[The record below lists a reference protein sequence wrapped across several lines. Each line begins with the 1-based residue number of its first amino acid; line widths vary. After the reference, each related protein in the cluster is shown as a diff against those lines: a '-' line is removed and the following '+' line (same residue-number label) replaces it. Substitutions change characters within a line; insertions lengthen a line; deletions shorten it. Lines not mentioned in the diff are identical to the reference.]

1 MPNQILKVSGLKKYF
16 PIRKGFFNKTVGHV
30 KAVNDIDFEVN
41 EGETVGLVGESG
53 CGKSTTG
60 NCIVRLLDPT
70 AGSIQYTARDGSVID
85 LATASQK
92 EIGPYRKEIQMVFQ
106 DPFSSL
112 NPRMSVREIISEPMM
127 LFNTVPKN
135 EQQEAVAKLMSRVGL
150 RPEYMVRYPHAF
162 SGGQRQRVGI
172 ARALSVNPR
181 LVVCDESVSS
191 LDVSVQA
198 QVLGLLE
205 DLQDEYNMSYL
216 FIAHDLSAVKHI
228 SDRIVVMYVGKV
240 VEICETEELYANPMH
255 PYTEALLG
263 SVPKLIADKSV
274 RKATLE
280 GEVPDPSRPPEG
292 CFFHPRCRYAKEE
305 CKHADM
311 KLIPVDP
318 NNPLGH
324 RTTCIRHKELS
335 LRGV

>member
-1 MPNQILKVSGLKKYF
+1 
-16 PIRKGFFNKTVGHV
+16 
-30 KAVNDIDFEVN
+30 
-41 EGETVGLVGESG
+41 
-53 CGKSTTG
+53 
-60 NCIVRLLDPT
+60 
-70 AGSIQYTARDGSVID
+70 
-85 LATASQK
+85 
-92 EIGPYRKEIQMVFQ
+92 
-106 DPFSSL
+106 
-112 NPRMSVREIISEPMM
+112 
-127 LFNTVPKN
+127 
-135 EQQEAVAKLMSRVGL
+135 
-150 RPEYMVRYPHAF
+150 
-162 SGGQRQRVGI
+162 
-172 ARALSVNPR
+172 
-181 LVVCDESVSS
+181 
-191 LDVSVQA
+191 
-198 QVLGLLE
+198 
-205 DLQDEYNMSYL
+205 
-216 FIAHDLSAVKHI
+216 
-228 SDRIVVMYVGKV
+228 MYVGKV